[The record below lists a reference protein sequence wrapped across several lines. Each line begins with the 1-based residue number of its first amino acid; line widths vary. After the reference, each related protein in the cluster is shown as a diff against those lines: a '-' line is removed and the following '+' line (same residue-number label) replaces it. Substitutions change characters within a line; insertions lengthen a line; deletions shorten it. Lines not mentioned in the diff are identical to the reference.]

1 MFQIG
6 NERVALVTDTSCD
19 LSDEQLSQ
27 YDIRTVA
34 LRVATSQGEFRD
46 RLEITQEQLYDLL
59 QREVPKTSLPL
70 PEDVSNL
77 YRTLHDEGATS
88 ILHLSI
94 SGSLSGTFNMVSL
107 LAEDFEDMKIHVF
120 DSKTLSCGLGLLV
133 LEAAESLQNGMSVED
148 TIALLE
154 KRREHQLGAFVIRTL
169 EFLRKGGRI
178 GRVEGAIGSLLQI
191 KPVIYVNDEGVY
203 NTLCKARGF
212 SNALTAMVDE
222 IIRRCNIHNCEQTGI
237 VGRMGAVYSVIENNH
252 IHHIN
257 NMQELGGAEISG
269 IKLHA
274 AIDVVIRRNHIHD
287 CTMGVWCDWEAQGTR
302 ITQNLLHHNE
312 RPAYCTWAV
321 GGMESQDIFVE
332 VGHGPTL
339 IDNNIMMSKV
349 SLRFAT
355 QGVAL
360 VHNLMLGTFTCVG
373 GGTSWRYTPYHI
385 RHRTEVAGFMTI
397 LHGDDRFYN
406 NIFVQAH
413 PVDAPAKQGD
423 PGENERVVG
432 TWCFDDYPTEQEW
445 LDQFDLDVARPDMGK
460 LEKYHFGHLPV
471 WADGN
476 AYFAGAKPWKKE
488 KDCCVKSE
496 KPYFMLVEREGQIFL
511 DTDVAELIGAFR
523 GGLVDSDTLG
533 RAFEPDQRFEAAD
546 GSTIV
551 FDSDFYGNHRGARV
565 LPGPFATL
573 DASMQPLF

>member
-70 PEDVSNL
+70 PEDVSTL

-191 KPVIYVNDEGVY
+191 NEGVY

-222 IIRRCNIHNCEQTGI
+222 IIRRYQGHK
-237 VGRMGAVYSVIENNH
+237 VRLAVVHGAAYDDAV
-252 IHHIN
+252 
-257 NMQELGGAEISG
+257 
-269 IKLHA
+269 KLRDRLMERL
-274 AIDVVIRRNHIHD
+274 DVVSSFISPVSPALAIH
-287 CTMGVWCDWEAQGTR
+287 TGPG
-302 ITQNLLHHNE
+302 LLG
-312 RPAYCTWAV
+312 A
-321 GGMESQDIFVE
+321 I
-332 VGHGPTL
+332 
-339 IDNNIMMSKV
+339 
-349 SLRFAT
+349 
-355 QGVAL
+355 
-360 VHNLMLGTFTCVG
+360 
-373 GGTSWRYTPYHI
+373 
-385 RHRTEVAGFMTI
+385 
-397 LHGDDRFYN
+397 
-406 NIFVQAH
+406 VQ
-413 PVDAPAKQGD
+413 
-423 PGENERVVG
+423 
-432 TWCFDDYPTEQEW
+432 
-445 LDQFDLDVARPDMGK
+445 L
-460 LEKYHFGHLPV
+460 
-471 WADGN
+471 
-476 AYFAGAKPWKKE
+476 
-488 KDCCVKSE
+488 
-496 KPYFMLVEREGQIFL
+496 
-511 DTDVAELIGAFR
+511 AE
-523 GGLVDSDTLG
+523 
-533 RAFEPDQRFEAAD
+533 
-546 GSTIV
+546 
-551 FDSDFYGNHRGARV
+551 
-565 LPGPFATL
+565 
-573 DASMQPLF
+573 

>member
-27 YDIRTVA
+27 YGIRTVA

-154 KRREHQLGAFVIRTL
+154 ALPNWNHDGIREHQLGAFVIRTL

-222 IIRRCNIHNCEQTGI
+222 IIRRYQGHK
-237 VGRMGAVYSVIENNH
+237 VRLAVVHGAAYDDAV
-252 IHHIN
+252 
-257 NMQELGGAEISG
+257 
-269 IKLHA
+269 KLRDRLMERL
-274 AIDVVIRRNHIHD
+274 DVVSSFISPVSPALAIH
-287 CTMGVWCDWEAQGTR
+287 TGPG
-302 ITQNLLHHNE
+302 LLG
-312 RPAYCTWAV
+312 A
-321 GGMESQDIFVE
+321 I
-332 VGHGPTL
+332 
-339 IDNNIMMSKV
+339 
-349 SLRFAT
+349 
-355 QGVAL
+355 
-360 VHNLMLGTFTCVG
+360 
-373 GGTSWRYTPYHI
+373 
-385 RHRTEVAGFMTI
+385 
-397 LHGDDRFYN
+397 
-406 NIFVQAH
+406 VQ
-413 PVDAPAKQGD
+413 
-423 PGENERVVG
+423 
-432 TWCFDDYPTEQEW
+432 
-445 LDQFDLDVARPDMGK
+445 L
-460 LEKYHFGHLPV
+460 
-471 WADGN
+471 
-476 AYFAGAKPWKKE
+476 
-488 KDCCVKSE
+488 
-496 KPYFMLVEREGQIFL
+496 
-511 DTDVAELIGAFR
+511 AE
-523 GGLVDSDTLG
+523 
-533 RAFEPDQRFEAAD
+533 
-546 GSTIV
+546 
-551 FDSDFYGNHRGARV
+551 
-565 LPGPFATL
+565 
-573 DASMQPLF
+573 

>member
-148 TIALLE
+148 TI
-154 KRREHQLGAFVIRTL
+154 TL

-222 IIRRCNIHNCEQTGI
+222 IIRRYQGHK
-237 VGRMGAVYSVIENNH
+237 VRLAVVHGAAYDDAV
-252 IHHIN
+252 
-257 NMQELGGAEISG
+257 
-269 IKLHA
+269 KLRDRLMERL
-274 AIDVVIRRNHIHD
+274 DVVSSFISPVSPALAIH
-287 CTMGVWCDWEAQGTR
+287 TGPG
-302 ITQNLLHHNE
+302 LLG
-312 RPAYCTWAV
+312 A
-321 GGMESQDIFVE
+321 I
-332 VGHGPTL
+332 
-339 IDNNIMMSKV
+339 
-349 SLRFAT
+349 
-355 QGVAL
+355 
-360 VHNLMLGTFTCVG
+360 
-373 GGTSWRYTPYHI
+373 
-385 RHRTEVAGFMTI
+385 
-397 LHGDDRFYN
+397 
-406 NIFVQAH
+406 VQ
-413 PVDAPAKQGD
+413 
-423 PGENERVVG
+423 
-432 TWCFDDYPTEQEW
+432 
-445 LDQFDLDVARPDMGK
+445 L
-460 LEKYHFGHLPV
+460 
-471 WADGN
+471 
-476 AYFAGAKPWKKE
+476 
-488 KDCCVKSE
+488 
-496 KPYFMLVEREGQIFL
+496 
-511 DTDVAELIGAFR
+511 AE
-523 GGLVDSDTLG
+523 
-533 RAFEPDQRFEAAD
+533 
-546 GSTIV
+546 
-551 FDSDFYGNHRGARV
+551 
-565 LPGPFATL
+565 
-573 DASMQPLF
+573 